1 MATRGLEGIYHSPKE
16 GNLIIRGLT
25 VIMAS
30 HSSVYFVIT
39 VIISRGLRIR
49 TPV

>member
-16 GNLIIRGLT
+16 GNVIIRQLT

-39 VIISRGLRIR
+39 VIISRGLRIC